1 MKIAVKILPR
11 DVLLDSQG
19 RAVED
24 NLKSHHYNLNSC
36 RVGKYVVLDLPSTS
50 KEDALNEAKKMTEF
64 LLINPLI
71 ESYELE
77 VL

>member
-1 MKIAVKILPR
+1 MKVAVKILPR
-11 DVLLDSQG
+11 EVLLDSQG
-19 RAVED
+19 RAVEM
-24 NLKSHHYNLNSC
+24 NLKNHHFQLTAC
-36 RVGKYVVLDLPSTS
+36 RIGKYIVLDLPYST
-50 KEDALNEAKKMTEF
+50 KEESLAEAKKMTEF

>member
-11 DVLLDSQG
+11 EVLLDSQG

-24 NLKSHHYNLNSC
+24 NFKNHDYKLNSC
-36 RVGKYVVLDLPSTS
+36 RVGKYIVLDLPGNN
-50 KEDALNEAKKMTEF
+50 KEEALSEAKKMTEF
-64 LLINPLI
+64 LLVNPLI
-71 ESYELE
+71 EAYELE

>member
-24 NLKSHHYNLNSC
+24 NFKNHHFALNSC
-36 RVGKYVVLDLPSTS
+36 RIGKYIVLDLPVGN
-50 KEDALNEAKKMTEF
+50 KDEALNEAKKMTEF

>member
-11 DVLLDSQG
+11 DILLDSQG

-24 NLKSHHYNLNSC
+24 NLKGHHFHLSSC
-36 RVGKYVVLDLPSTS
+36 RVGKYIILDIPVQN
-50 KEDALNEAKKMTEF
+50 KEEALSEAKKMTEF